1 MMTRQ
6 DHRATVRRVLLI
18 TLILNLL
25 VMALKA
31 TVGVL
36 TGSLSLMADAL
47 HSVTDS
53 ANNIL
58 GLVASQF
65 SSPYPDRNH
74 PYGHQKFEAVGA
86 LGISAFL
93 GIACFD
99 ILQGAI
105 AGITLGLLQDGM
117 TAANPTHTLSLALVG
132 ILTALIQKQRYI
144 QEDFISVALIVF
156 GMAVI
161 AETVTAFQFML
172 QDLRVPDR
180 LSSRT
185 LSEIWNY
192 HQQIALCSAI
202 LSSLWAPVLYYPLN
216 RWWQRVSLADQLQT

>member
-1 MMTRQ
+1 MNDLLLLSPYLRQ
-6 DHRATVRRVLLI
+6 ALNALVTAGSVLACLLI
-18 TLILNLL
+18 LPTRFVGMELLGVGPNWLLIW
-25 VMALKA
+25 V
-31 TVGVL
+31 
-36 TGSLSLMADAL
+36 
-47 HSVTDS
+47 
-53 ANNIL
+53 
-58 GLVASQF
+58 VAWSIKR
-65 SSPYPDRNH
+65 SPW
-74 PYGHQKFEAVGA
+74 
-86 LGISAFL
+86 
-93 GIACFD
+93 
-99 ILQGAI
+99 QGAI

>member
-1 MMTRQ
+1 MNDLLLLSPYLRQALNALVTAGSVLACLLVLPTRF
-6 DHRATVRRVLLI
+6 VGMELLGVGPNWLLI
-18 TLILNLL
+18 W
-25 VMALKA
+25 V
-31 TVGVL
+31 
-36 TGSLSLMADAL
+36 
-47 HSVTDS
+47 
-53 ANNIL
+53 
-58 GLVASQF
+58 VAWSIKR
-65 SSPYPDRNH
+65 SPW
-74 PYGHQKFEAVGA
+74 
-86 LGISAFL
+86 
-93 GIACFD
+93 
-99 ILQGAI
+99 QGAI

-117 TAANPTHTLSLALVG
+117 TTANPTHTLSLALVG

-202 LSSLWAPVLYYPLN
+202 LSSLWAPALYYPLN

>member
-1 MMTRQ
+1 MNDLLAMNDLLLLSPYLRQ
-6 DHRATVRRVLLI
+6 ALNALVTAGSVLVCLLI
-18 TLILNLL
+18 LPTRFVGMELLGVGPNWLLIW
-25 VMALKA
+25 V
-31 TVGVL
+31 
-36 TGSLSLMADAL
+36 
-47 HSVTDS
+47 
-53 ANNIL
+53 
-58 GLVASQF
+58 VAWSIKR
-65 SSPYPDRNH
+65 SPW
-74 PYGHQKFEAVGA
+74 
-86 LGISAFL
+86 
-93 GIACFD
+93 
-99 ILQGAI
+99 QGAI

-117 TAANPTHTLSLALVG
+117 TASSPTHTLSLALVG

-216 RWWQRVSLADQLQT
+216 RWWQRVSLADQFQT

>member
-1 MMTRQ
+1 MNDLLLLSPYLRQVLNALVTAGSVLTCLLVLPTRF
-6 DHRATVRRVLLI
+6 VGMELLGVGPNWLLI
-18 TLILNLL
+18 W
-25 VMALKA
+25 V
-31 TVGVL
+31 
-36 TGSLSLMADAL
+36 
-47 HSVTDS
+47 
-53 ANNIL
+53 
-58 GLVASQF
+58 VAWSIKR
-65 SSPYPDRNH
+65 SPW
-74 PYGHQKFEAVGA
+74 
-86 LGISAFL
+86 
-93 GIACFD
+93 
-99 ILQGAI
+99 QGAI

-132 ILTALIQKQRYI
+132 VLTALIQKQRYI

-172 QDLRVPDR
+172 QELRVPEQ

-216 RWWQRVSLADQLQT
+216 RWWQRVSMADQLQS

>member
-1 MMTRQ
+1 MDDLLLLSPYLRQ
-6 DHRATVRRVLLI
+6 ALNALVTAGSVLVCLLI
-18 TLILNLL
+18 LPTRFVGMELLGVGPNWLLIW
-25 VMALKA
+25 V
-31 TVGVL
+31 
-36 TGSLSLMADAL
+36 
-47 HSVTDS
+47 
-53 ANNIL
+53 
-58 GLVASQF
+58 VAWSIKR
-65 SSPYPDRNH
+65 SPW
-74 PYGHQKFEAVGA
+74 
-86 LGISAFL
+86 
-93 GIACFD
+93 
-99 ILQGAI
+99 QGAI

-216 RWWQRVSLADQLQT
+216 RWWQRVGLADQLQA

>member
-1 MMTRQ
+1 MNDLLLLSPYLRQ
-6 DHRATVRRVLLI
+6 ALNALVTAGSVLACLLI
-18 TLILNLL
+18 LPTRFVGMELLGVGPNWLLIW
-25 VMALKA
+25 V
-31 TVGVL
+31 
-36 TGSLSLMADAL
+36 
-47 HSVTDS
+47 
-53 ANNIL
+53 
-58 GLVASQF
+58 VAWSIKR
-65 SSPYPDRNH
+65 SPW
-74 PYGHQKFEAVGA
+74 
-86 LGISAFL
+86 
-93 GIACFD
+93 
-99 ILQGAI
+99 QGAI

-185 LSEIWNY
+185 LSAYSRFRIFRTLFRADRN
-192 HQQIALCSAI
+192 QAI
-202 LSSLWAPVLYYPLN
+202 KN
-216 RWWQRVSLADQLQT
+216 